1 MRRSLLL
8 CLCFSLFLLQG
19 APKASWADTPLKK
32 ASFVPQWSPQAQFAG
47 YYVAYEKGFYKEFG
61 IDLEMVQGGPHRSS
75 SEALEKEEVTFAT
88 MWLCD
93 AIQRKSKG
101 VKLVNIA
108 QIVQRSALMLVAKK
122 SRGISKPE
130 DINGKKMNLW
140 RADFQIQP
148 RAFIKKYNLNV
159 KIIPQSYTINLFLR
173 DGVHVA
179 SAMWYNEYHTII
191 NAGIDPEELTAFFFY
206 EHGLNFPEDGI
217 YTLEKNV
224 NNDPELVKAF
234 AKASVKGWLY
244 AFENQ
249 NEALEIVMKHMKM
262 VKVPVNRVHQKWM
275 LDRMKDIV
283 MPRNKKDP
291 PIGVL
296 RQQDFSF
303 VAGELHSMNLIRN
316 IPDFSG
322 FYLQGVSYAE
332 K

>member
-1 MRRSLLL
+1 
-8 CLCFSLFLLQG
+8 
-19 APKASWADTPLKK
+19 
-32 ASFVPQWSPQAQFAG
+32 
-47 YYVAYEKGFYKEFG
+47 VAYEKGFYKEFG

-122 SRGISKPE
+122 ARGISKPE
-130 DINGKKMNLW
+130 DINGKKMSLW

-173 DGVHVA
+173 DGVNVA

-224 NNDPELVKAF
+224 NNDPGLVKAF

-249 NEALEIVMKHMKM
+249 NEALEIVMKYMKM
-262 VKVPVNRVHQKWM
+262 AKVPVNRVHQKWM

-322 FYLQGVSYAE
+322 FYLQDVSYAE